1 MLPTF
6 FSSLSRVK
14 DSKVFHT
21 HFSLSVVLL
30 WSSSYLGTPG
40 AETLCAAMTF
50 LGDRVSQQIHQS
62 SGSFNVSVPFSEM
75 GQSMSQMHGL
85 HVDVSIG
92 TELHNSAF

>member
-50 LGDRVSQQIHQS
+50 LGDRVSQQIRQS
-62 SGSFNVSVPFSEM
+62 SGSFNVSVPFSELVFE
-75 GQSMSQMHGL
+75 SQMHGL